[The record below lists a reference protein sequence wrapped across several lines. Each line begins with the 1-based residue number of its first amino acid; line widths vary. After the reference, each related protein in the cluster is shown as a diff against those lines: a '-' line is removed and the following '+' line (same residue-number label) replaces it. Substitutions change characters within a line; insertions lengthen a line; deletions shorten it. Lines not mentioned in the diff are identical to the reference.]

1 MGTAFVW
8 AGFFAMMIVSSCS
21 AIKLICFYTNWA
33 QYRPGVASFT
43 PKNIEANLCTH
54 LIYSFATIS
63 SSHQL
68 NFSQWNDDSFYEDFN
83 RLKMKNPG
91 LKTLLSVGGWILGTE
106 PFTNMVSPGS
116 NRKAFIDSVSP
127 FLRNHGFDGLD
138 LSWQFPGSRGSPPE
152 DKSRFTVLIQELSK
166 EFFNEALQ
174 TGRERLLLSA
184 TVPSER
190 GTIITG
196 YEISAISRDLDFFN
210 VQTFDFHGFWQN
222 MTGHVSP
229 LYRDRQRTAAL
240 PHSSVDSAMRYWRD
254 NGAPAEKL
262 ILGVPFYGQTFKLSS
277 SDTGVGAPISGH
289 GAVSPYITEG
299 SMWPYYEICQF
310 RKGATTVWIEEQKV
324 PYSYKGAEWVGYD
337 NIESIKLKVEYLKA
351 KGFGGAMVWALD
363 MDDFTGTFCNEGK
376 YPLLQALHAELNP
389 GWCSNKAD
397 DLYQDPQNPARFYI
411 CNSQKGDSFFCP
423 KGMLFFE
430 ACKCCNWP
438 VQGA

>member
-240 PHSSVDSAMRYWRD
+240 PHSSV
-254 NGAPAEKL
+254 
-262 ILGVPFYGQTFKLSS
+262 
-277 SDTGVGAPISGH
+277 
-289 GAVSPYITEG
+289 
-299 SMWPYYEICQF
+299 ICQF